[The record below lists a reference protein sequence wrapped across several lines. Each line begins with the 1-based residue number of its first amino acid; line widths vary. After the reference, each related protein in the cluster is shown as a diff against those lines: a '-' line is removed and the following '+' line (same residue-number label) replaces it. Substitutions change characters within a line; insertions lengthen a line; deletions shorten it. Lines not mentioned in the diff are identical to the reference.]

1 MFFWTAMWY
10 NLPESEV
17 IAAFIYM
24 LRGSNDME
32 KKIVFKYHPN
42 VYDNDII
49 EHENGICQCCGKE
62 VNEYCST
69 MYCIDDVHCICL
81 ECISDGKAA
90 EKLRGGFI
98 QDAES
103 GLVSDPQ
110 KTEEL
115 FKRIPGYASWQGE
128 YWLACCNDYCA
139 FIGDVGTEEL
149 ERMGIA
155 DEVFA
160 EYDARDEFDNAR
172 EYLEKSGS
180 LAGYLFRCLH
190 CGTYH
195 LWVDAD

>member
-1 MFFWTAMWY
+1 
-10 NLPESEV
+10 
-17 IAAFIYM
+17 
-24 LRGSNDME
+24 ME
-32 KKIVFKYHPN
+32 KKIMFKYHPN

-115 FKRIPGYASWQGE
+115 FKRTPGYASWQGE
-128 YWLACCNDYCA
+128 YWLA
-139 FIGDVGTEEL
+139 
-149 ERMGIA
+149 
-155 DEVFA
+155 
-160 EYDARDEFDNAR
+160 
-172 EYLEKSGS
+172 
-180 LAGYLFRCLH
+180 
-190 CGTYH
+190 YH